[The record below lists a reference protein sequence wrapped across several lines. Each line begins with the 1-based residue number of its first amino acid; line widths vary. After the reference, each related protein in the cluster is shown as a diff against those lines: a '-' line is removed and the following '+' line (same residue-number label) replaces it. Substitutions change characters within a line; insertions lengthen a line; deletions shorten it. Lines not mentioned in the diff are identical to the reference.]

1 MLSIQEK
8 KYWVWLSRLPRIGT
22 KTIEKL
28 LKRYKSLEEIYK
40 LDIDELMTNENIGI
54 KLAKTIIS
62 EEYRNN
68 LDKYIDYMEKE
79 KIQIVTIDDEEYPD
93 NLKIIDDYP
102 MYLYTKGNIEL
113 LNKKSIAIVGTRNCT
128 DYGKK
133 VAYDMASKLARN
145 NIVVVS
151 GLAKGIDTFSHIGTL
166 NRNSS
171 TIAVLGSGIDKI
183 YPKENEKL
191 AQKILTKDGLIIS
204 EYIMG
209 SKIEKSNFPARN
221 RIISGISSGLL
232 VIEAPKRSGALI
244 TVDFALEQ
252 GKEVYAVPGNINS
265 VYSKGTNQLLKE
277 GAKLVESIDDILQE
291 IL

>member
-40 LDIDELMTNENIGI
+40 LDIDDLMTNENIGI

-62 EEYRNN
+62 EDYRNN

-79 KIQIVTIDDEEYPD
+79 KIQIITIDDEEYPE
-93 NLKIIDDYP
+93 NLKMIEDYP